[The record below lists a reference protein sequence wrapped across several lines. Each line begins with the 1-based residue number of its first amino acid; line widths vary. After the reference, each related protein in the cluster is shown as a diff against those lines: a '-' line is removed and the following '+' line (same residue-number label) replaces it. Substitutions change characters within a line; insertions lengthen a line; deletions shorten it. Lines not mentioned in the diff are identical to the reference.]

1 MRRQLLKLKKG
12 RSTKAERRFAEIL
25 KTNHI
30 PFRAKVIVNGR
41 EVDFLIG
48 KNAIDIDGHDQ
59 DPSKNVHLVKAGYV
73 PIHFSN
79 REILTL
85 NRNLLTKQLKR
96 LCSQTFQM
104 E

>member
-25 KTNHI
+25 KTNRI

-48 KNAIDIDGHDQ
+48 RYAIDIDGHDQ

-79 REILTL
+79 QEIISFDAE
-85 NRNLLTKQLKR
+85 LLTNKLKQL
-96 LCSQTFQM
+96 C
-104 E
+104 